1 MHWDGWWPMGGMWLF
16 WLLVLAGL
24 VLLVRWFLVGE
35 RGSAETHESPE
46 QILKKRYARGDI
58 DKEEYERM
66 LSDLRR

>member
-1 MHWDGWWPMGGMWLF
+1 MHWDGWWPMGGMWIF
-16 WLLVLAGL
+16 WLLVLVGL
-24 VLLVRWFLVGE
+24 VLLVRWFLVSE
-35 RGSAETHESPE
+35 RGSGEMRESPE